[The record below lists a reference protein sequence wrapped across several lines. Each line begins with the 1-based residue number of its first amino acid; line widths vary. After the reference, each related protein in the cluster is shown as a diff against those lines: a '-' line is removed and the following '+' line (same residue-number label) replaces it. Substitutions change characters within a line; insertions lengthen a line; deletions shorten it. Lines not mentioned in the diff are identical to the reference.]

1 MLTNSSKFRA
11 RGALS
16 WLGAL
21 ALGAAALASGC
32 TSTDSP
38 VGAQTGGSGAGSSGA
53 PGGAGTGRTNTAG
66 SVSSGGML
74 GSAGAGGSSAG
85 AAGLSGMAGMAGSVA
100 CAPDDE
106 CCDDPLKTAPGE
118 CGCGKPDADGDKDGT
133 LDCKEECPFDANKV
147 EKGECGCELTDNDSD
162 DDGEIDCQPGH
173 YFEAEDGVLSEVD
186 APVTPVETGEGGAG
200 GGGAVGAGGAPGSLG
215 FSIGEA
221 AEASKEKFL
230 ESPAGVIADGLPG
243 PARASYEI
251 DAPVAG
257 TYRVWVRLYTPDR
270 DHNRVW
276 VRVDN
281 GTWMKLRATTGE
293 TWFWYAFHKDG
304 EFDMP
309 IAYELTKGMH
319 TLTIASNTDG
329 VRIDRFYVTP
339 GLDKPPGDVTTCN
352 PPHTIESAGVCLN
365 SCGGLMGNSCDA
377 VLCAG
382 KTLLPAYDCE
392 VCCKL

>member
-1 MLTNSSKFRA
+1 MLTNSPKFRA
-11 RGALS
+11 RSALC
-16 WLGAL
+16 WPLAL
-21 ALGAAALASGC
+21 ALGAASLASAC

-38 VGAQTGGSGAGSSGA
+38 ISAQTGGGGAAISGA
-53 PGGAGTGRTNTAG
+53 PTTSAGTGPTSTAG
-66 SVSSGGML
+66 SVSSGGMV
-74 GSAGAGGSSAG
+74 GSAGTGGTA
-85 AAGLSGMAGMAGSVA
+85 AGMAGGVA
-100 CAPDDE
+100 CAADDE
-106 CCDDPLKTAPGE
+106 CCDDPLKTEPGE

-133 LDCKEECPFDANKV
+133 LDCKEECPFDASTV
-147 EKGECGCELTDNDSD
+147 EPGECGCGLADNDSD

-186 APVTPVETGEGGAG
+186 APVTPVDTGEGGAG
-200 GGGAVGAGGAPGSLG
+200 GGGSVGAGGAPGSLG

-221 AEASKEKFL
+221 TEASKEKFL
-230 ESPAGVIADGLPG
+230 ESPVGVIADGLPG

-251 DAPVAG
+251 EAPAAG
-257 TYRVWVRLYTPDR
+257 TYRIWIRLYTPDR
-270 DHNRVW
+270 DHNRLW

-293 TWFWYAFHKDG
+293 TWFWYALHKDG

-309 IAYELTKGMH
+309 IGYELTKGMH
-319 TLTIASNTDG
+319 TLAIASNTDG

-365 SCGGLMGNSCDA
+365 SCGGLMGNSCDSL
-377 VLCAG
+377 LCAG
-382 KTLLPAYDCE
+382 MTLLPA
-392 VCCKL
+392 

>member
-1 MLTNSSKFRA
+1 MFTNSPQFRA
-11 RGALS
+11 RGAHS

-32 TSTDSP
+32 TSDQTP
-38 VGAQTGGSGAGSSGA
+38 GGAQTGGAGAGTAGTPA
-53 PGGAGTGRTNTAG
+53 IGAGTGPANTAG
-66 SVSSGGML
+66 SVSSGGMVA
-74 GSAGAGGSSAG
+74 SAGSGGSSAG
-85 AAGLSGMAGMAGSVA
+85 VAGGAGTAGSMP
-100 CAPDDE
+100 CAADDE
-106 CCDDPLKTAPGE
+106 CCNDPLKTAPGE
-118 CGCGKPDADGDKDGT
+118 CGCGTADADGDKDGT

-147 EKGECGCELTDNDSD
+147 EKGDCGCGLADNDSD

-173 YFEAEDGVLSEVD
+173 YYEAEDGLLSEVD
-186 APVTPVETGEGGAG
+186 APVTPVDTGEGGAG
-200 GGGAVGAGGAPGSLG
+200 GAGAGGADVGGAPSSLG
-215 FSIGEA
+215 FSIGDDA
-221 AEASKEKFL
+221 DASKEQFL

-257 TYRVWVRLYTPDR
+257 SYRIWVRLYTPDR

-276 VRVDN
+276 VRLDN

-309 IAYELTKGMH
+309 IAYELTKGVH
-319 TLTIASNTDG
+319 TLAIASNTDG
-329 VRIDRFYVTP
+329 VKIDRFYVTP
-339 GLDKPPGDVTTCN
+339 GLDKPPGDATTCN
-352 PPHTIESAGVCLN
+352 PPHTIQSAGVCLN
-365 SCGGLMGNSCDA
+365 SCGGLTGNSCDA